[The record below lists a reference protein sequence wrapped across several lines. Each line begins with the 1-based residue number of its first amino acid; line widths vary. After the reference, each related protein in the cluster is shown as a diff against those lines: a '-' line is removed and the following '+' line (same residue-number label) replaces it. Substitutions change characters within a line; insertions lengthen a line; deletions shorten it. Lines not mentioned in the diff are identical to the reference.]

1 MSGSVSQ
8 TVIQNHSYLIR
19 RNGIFYFSRRVPSDV
34 CSRFNKDRVI
44 VSLHTRS
51 LPKAQRSADALSD
64 RLERY
69 WDSIRLEIFH
79 TRELGLS
86 VVREAETS
94 NSLVSVSIKDA
105 LATYIRLK
113 GVGRKKTFFQGAE
126 RADGYLTE
134 ATGAEELA
142 SLSASDAA
150 RFRDYLIGKGMT
162 AASVRRVFG
171 TVKAITNLAIREYG
185 LSCPNVFANVFIPDD
200 EKASTRLPIP
210 DETLVAIQKECVAL
224 DDDVRWLVA
233 LISDTGMRLAE
244 AAGLLVSDI
253 KLDADVPHIVLRKHS
268 WRTLKTKGSER
279 DIPLV
284 GMSLWAAQRIS
295 EREIE
300 FAFPRYTDLSACNA
314 NSASAAINKWLKPR
328 VPDGCVVHSFRHSLR
343 DRLRRVECP
352 SDIADAIGG
361 WATAGVGQK
370 YGSGYGLEV
379 KTKWMERIVV
389 RAPRTDNY
397 DV

>member
-1 MSGSVSQ
+1 VSQ
-8 TVIQNHSYLIR
+8 TVIQNHAYLIR
-19 RNGIFYFSRRVPSDV
+19 RNGIFYFSRRVPADV
-34 CSRFNKDRVI
+34 RSRFNKDRVI

-51 LPKAQRSADALSD
+51 LPKAQRSAAALSD

-69 WDSIRLEIFH
+69 EDSIRLEVFH

-86 VVREAETS
+86 LVQQVEADRS
-94 NSLVSVSIKDA
+94 GVSVSIQDA
-105 LATYIRLK
+105 LDSYLRLK
-113 GVGRKKTFFQGAE
+113 GAGRSKTFFKGAE
-126 RADGYLTE
+126 RAVGYLTE
-134 ATGAEELA
+134 ATDAEELS

-185 LSCPNVFANVFIPDD
+185 LACPNVFANVFIPDD

-210 DETLVAIQKECVAL
+210 DENLGAIQKECVEL

-253 KLDADVPHIVLRKHS
+253 KLDADVPHISLRKHP
-268 WRTLKTKGSER
+268 WRSLKTRGSER

-284 GMSLWAAQRIS
+284 GMSLWAASRIV
-295 EREIE
+295 ENQQD
-300 FAFPRYTDLSACNA
+300 FAFPRYTDGSGRNA

-328 VPDGCVVHSFRHSLR
+328 VPDGCVVQSFRHSLR
-343 DRLRRVECP
+343 DRLCRVECP

-379 KTKWMERIVV
+379 KARWMRAIVS
-389 RAPRTDNY
+389 NH
-397 DV
+397 

>member
-1 MSGSVSQ
+1 
-8 TVIQNHSYLIR
+8 VIQNHAYLIR

-34 CSRFNKDRVI
+34 RSRFNKGRVI

-51 LPKAQRSADALSD
+51 LPKAQRSAAALSD

-69 WDSIRLEIFH
+69 WDSIRLEVFH

-86 VVREAETS
+86 LVQEVKADRS
-94 NSLVSVSIKDA
+94 SVSVSIQDA
-105 LATYIRLK
+105 LDSYLRLK
-113 GVGRKKTFFQGAE
+113 GAGRSKTFFQGAK
-126 RADGYLTE
+126 RAVGYLTE
-134 ATGAEELA
+134 ATDAEELS
-142 SLSASDAA
+142 SLSAADAA
-150 RFRDYLIGKGMT
+150 RFRDHLIGKGMT

-171 TVKAITNLAIREYG
+171 KVKAITNLAIREHG
-185 LSCPNVFANVFIPDD
+185 LACSNVFANVFIPDD
-200 EKASTRLPIP
+200 EKASIRSPIP
-210 DETLVAIQKECVAL
+210 DDNLVSIQKECAEL

-244 AAGLLVSDI
+244 AAGLLVLDI
-253 KLDADVPHIVLRKHS
+253 KLNADVPQVVLRKHP
-268 WRTLKTKGSER
+268 WRSLKTKGSER
-279 DIPLV
+279 DIPLA
-284 GMSLWAAQRIS
+284 GMSLWAARRIV
-295 EREIE
+295 ENQQD
-300 FAFPRYTDLSACNA
+300 FAFPRYTDGSGCNA

-379 KTKWMERIVV
+379 KARWMERIVV
-389 RAPRTDNY
+389 RAPWTDNL
-397 DV
+397 DA

>member
-1 MSGSVSQ
+1 M
-8 TVIQNHSYLIR
+8 IQNHAYLIR
-19 RNGIFYFSRRVPSDV
+19 RNGIFYFSRRVPADV
-34 CSRFNKDRVI
+34 RSRFNKDRVI

-51 LPKAQRSADALSD
+51 LPKAQRSAAALSD

-69 WDSIRLEIFH
+69 WDSIRLEVFH

-86 VVREAETS
+86 LVQEVKAERS
-94 NSLVSVSIKDA
+94 SVSVSIQDA
-105 LATYIRLK
+105 LDSYLRLK
-113 GVGRKKTFFQGAE
+113 GAGRSKTFFQGAE
-126 RADGYLTE
+126 RTVGYLTD
-134 ATGAEELA
+134 ATDADELS

-150 RFRDYLIGKGMT
+150 RFRDHLIGKGMT

-185 LSCPNVFANVFIPDD
+185 LACPNVFANVFIPDD
-200 EKASTRLPIP
+200 EKASIRLPIP
-210 DETLVAIQKECVAL
+210 DDNLVAIQKECAEL

-233 LISDTGMRLAE
+233 LITDTGMRLAE

-253 KLDADVPHIVLRKHS
+253 KLDAAVPHVALRKHP
-268 WRTLKTKGSER
+268 WRSLKTKGSER

-284 GMSLWAAQRIS
+284 GMSLWAARRIF
-295 EREIE
+295 ENQQD
-300 FAFPRYTDLSACNA
+300 FAFPRYTDGSGCNA

-379 KTKWMERIVV
+379 KARWMERIVV
-389 RAPRTDNY
+389 RAPWTENCDA
-397 DV
+397 

>member
-1 MSGSVSQ
+1 MKGA
-8 TVIQNHSYLIR
+8 
-19 RNGIFYFSRRVPSDV
+19 G
-34 CSRFNKDRVI
+34 
-44 VSLHTRS
+44 RS
-51 LPKAQRSADALSD
+51 
-64 RLERY
+64 
-69 WDSIRLEIFH
+69 
-79 TRELGLS
+79 
-86 VVREAETS
+86 
-94 NSLVSVSIKDA
+94 
-105 LATYIRLK
+105 
-113 GVGRKKTFFQGAE
+113 KTFFQGAE
-126 RADGYLTE
+126 RALGYLTE
-134 ATGAEELA
+134 ATAAEELS
-142 SLSASDAA
+142 SLSAADAA
-150 RFRDYLIGKGMT
+150 RFRDHLIGKGMT

-185 LSCPNVFANVFIPDD
+185 LACPNVFANVFIPDD

-210 DETLVAIQKECVAL
+210 DDNLVAIQMECVEL
-224 DDDVRWLVA
+224 DDDVRWLVT

-253 KLDADVPHIVLRKHS
+253 HLDADVPHIALRKHP
-268 WRTLKTKGSER
+268 WRSLKTKGSER

-284 GMSLWAAQRIS
+284 GMSLWAARRIV
-295 EREIE
+295 ENQQD
-300 FAFPRYTDLSACNA
+300 FAFPRYTDSLGCSA

-379 KTKWMERIVV
+379 KAKWMERS
-389 RAPRTDNY
+389 T
-397 DV
+397 

>member
-1 MSGSVSQ
+1 MSQ
-8 TVIQNHSYLIR
+8 TVIQNHAYLIR
-19 RNGIFYFSRRVPSDV
+19 RNGIFYFSRRVPADV
-34 CSRFNKDRVI
+34 RSRFNKDRVI

-51 LPKAQRSADALSD
+51 LPKAQRSAATLAD

-69 WDSIRLEIFH
+69 WDSIRLEVFH

-86 VVREAETS
+86 LVQEVEADRS
-94 NSLVSVSIKDA
+94 GVSVSIQDA
-105 LATYIRLK
+105 LDSYLRLK
-113 GVGRKKTFFQGAE
+113 GAGRSKTFFQGAK
-126 RADGYLTE
+126 RALGYLTE
-134 ATGAEELA
+134 ATAAEELS

-150 RFRDYLIGKGMT
+150 RFRDHLIGKGMT

-185 LSCPNVFANVFIPDD
+185 LACPNVFANVFIPDD
-200 EKASTRLPIP
+200 ERASTRLPIP
-210 DETLVAIQKECVAL
+210 DENLGTIQEECVAL

-253 KLDADVPHIVLRKHS
+253 KLNAHIPHIALRKHP
-268 WRTLKTKGSER
+268 WRSLKTRGSER

-284 GMSLWAAQRIS
+284 GMSLWAARRIV
-295 EREIE
+295 ENQQD
-300 FAFPRYTDLSACNA
+300 FAFPRYTDSSGCNA

-370 YGSGYGLEV
+370 YGSGYSLEA
-379 KTKWMERIVV
+379 KARWMERIVV
-389 RAPRTDNY
+389 C
-397 DV
+397 

>member
-1 MSGSVSQ
+1 M
-8 TVIQNHSYLIR
+8 IQNHAYLIR
-19 RNGIFYFSRRVPSDV
+19 RNGIYYFSRRVPADV
-34 CSRFNKDRVI
+34 RSRFNKDRVI

-51 LPKAQRSADALSD
+51 LPKAQRSAAALSD

-69 WDSIRLEIFH
+69 WDSIRLEVFH

-86 VVREAETS
+86 LVQEVEADRS
-94 NSLVSVSIKDA
+94 DVSVSIQDA
-105 LATYIRLK
+105 LDSYLRLK
-113 GVGRKKTFFQGAE
+113 GAGRSKTFFQGAE
-126 RADGYLTE
+126 RAVGYLAEVTD
-134 ATGAEELA
+134 AEELS
-142 SLSASDAA
+142 SLSAADAA

-185 LSCPNVFANVFIPDD
+185 LACPNVFANVFIPDD
-200 EKASTRLPIP
+200 EKASIRSPIP
-210 DETLVAIQKECVAL
+210 DENLCAIQKECFEL

-253 KLDADVPHIVLRKHS
+253 KLDNDVLHITLRKHP
-268 WRTLKTKGSER
+268 WRSLKTKGSER

-284 GMSLWAAQRIS
+284 GMSLWAARRIV
-295 EREIE
+295 ENQQD
-300 FAFPRYTDLSACNA
+300 FAFPRYTDGSGCNA
-314 NSASAAINKWLKPR
+314 SSASAAINKWLKPR

-379 KTKWMERIVV
+379 KARWMDRI
-389 RAPRTDNY
+389 ASLNG
-397 DV
+397 

>member
-1 MSGSVSQ
+1 M
-8 TVIQNHSYLIR
+8 IQNHAYLIR
-19 RNGIFYFSRRVPSDV
+19 RNGIFYFSRRVPADV
-34 CSRFNKDRVI
+34 RSRFNKDRVI

-51 LPKAQRSADALSD
+51 LPKAQRSAAALSD

-69 WDSIRLEIFH
+69 WDSIRLEVFH
-79 TRELGLS
+79 TKELGLS
-86 VVREAETS
+86 LVQEVEADRSGEF
-94 NSLVSVSIKDA
+94 VSIQDA
-105 LATYIRLK
+105 LDSYLRLK
-113 GVGRKKTFFQGAE
+113 GAGRSKTFFQGVE
-126 RADGYLTE
+126 RAVAYLTE
-134 ATGAEELA
+134 ATDAEELS
-142 SLSASDAA
+142 SLSTSDAA
-150 RFRDYLIGKGMT
+150 RLRDHLIGKGMT
-162 AASVRRVFG
+162 VASVRRVFG

-185 LSCPNVFANVFIPDD
+185 LACPNVFANVFIPDD

-210 DETLVAIQKECVAL
+210 DENLCAIQKECVEQ

-253 KLDADVPHIVLRKHS
+253 KLDADVPHIALRRHP
-268 WRTLKTKGSER
+268 WRSLKTKGSER

-284 GMSLWAAQRIS
+284 GMSLWAARRIV
-295 EREIE
+295 ENQQD
-300 FAFPRYTDLSACNA
+300 FAFPRYTDSSGCNA

-379 KTKWMERIVV
+379 KTRWMERIVV
-389 RAPRTDNY
+389 C
-397 DV
+397 